1 MVAGAVDDARR
12 AVASGA
18 PAEQLDLLASE
29 DCLEPDASE
38 VLAIQRARGGSMK
51 EAVAEWRAQGAR
63 GRKPGAVNRSTADLA
78 RYLGQFGPDPAV
90 KLMRMIA
97 RPVDLL
103 AAELGCSLGDAW
115 DRQARVAMDLMPYF
129 HGKKPV
135 AIDMTVK
142 GDFHL
147 AIAGITHSAGQV
159 EQLRAEFADVPEG
172 DGEDADNAD
181 FFDVDAEASE

>member
-1 MVAGAVDDARR
+1 MVAEAVDDARR
-12 AVASGA
+12 AVASAA
-18 PAEQLDLLASE
+18 PSEQLDLLTAE

-38 VLAIQRARGGSMK
+38 VLAIQRERGCSMT
-51 EAVAEWRAQGAR
+51 EAVHEWRKNGAR
-63 GRKPGAVNRSTADLA
+63 GRKPGAVNRSSADLA

-103 AAELGCSLGDAW
+103 AAELGCSRGEAW

-147 AIAGITHSAGQV
+147 AIAGITHTEGQV
-159 EQLRAEFADVPEG
+159 EQLRAEFAEVPEG
-172 DGEDADNAD
+172 DGEDAENAE
-181 FFDVDAEASE
+181 FFEVDPEASE

>member
-1 MVAGAVDDARR
+1 MVAGAVEDARR
-12 AVASGA
+12 AVAPVA
-18 PAEQLDLLASE
+18 QAEQLDLLTSE
-29 DCLEPDASE
+29 DCLEPDAAE
-38 VLAIQRARGGSMK
+38 VLAIQRARGGSMA

-97 RPVDLL
+97 RPVELL
-103 AAELGCSLGDAW
+103 AAELGCTMAQAW
-115 DRQARVAMDLMPYF
+115 DRQARVALDLMPYF

-142 GDFHL
+142 GDLHL
-147 AIAGITHSAGQV
+147 AIAGLTHSAEQV
-159 EQLRAEFADVPEG
+159 EQLRAEFAEVPEG
-172 DGEDADNAD
+172 DGEEADNAD
-181 FFDVDAEASE
+181 FFDVDPEVSE